1 MTQRPPHTDYLFAGG
16 GCAALSLLY
25 TMNQEGLLQN
35 KKAIV
40 VDWEVKNT
48 NNRTWAFWTKHP
60 TIFDPIVFNKWAT
73 VEFISQYYNKDIDL
87 SPYTYQIIRG
97 IDFYEFVLKELQQNP
112 NIQFVQ
118 DRILSIEDGKSGGG
132 IQCENTGMYKG
143 DYVFDSCYDA
153 KQVASKNGRSIHLKQ
168 HFKGWVI
175 QTQQN
180 TFDTSKVRL
189 FDFRTP
195 QNGLMRFFY
204 IIPFSPN
211 KALVE
216 YTLFSEDFLEETEY
230 DAALKAYI
238 KEVLNIEEYKIE
250 EIEQGMIPMTTYP
263 FQSIQGNRVL
273 NIGTWAGCSKASTGY
288 TFLRIQDQVQSIVQS
303 IRDKGHPMVERSL
316 SRRHNL
322 YDAMLL
328 KVIKDRGELSEKVFS
343 DLFQNNPIERLLSFL
358 DEESNLLSEI
368 RVMSSVAP
376 IPFIRAFIDLKMK

>member
-1 MTQRPPHTDYLFAGG
+1 MNKKSQHTNYLFAGG

-25 TMNQEGLLQN
+25 TMNQKGLLHN

-40 VDWEVKNT
+40 IDREVKNT
-48 NNRTWAFWTKHP
+48 NNRTWAFWTKQP
-60 TIFDPIVFNKWAT
+60 TVFDQIVYNKWET
-73 VEFISQYYNKDIDL
+73 VEFISQYYNKDIEL

-97 IDFYEFVLKELQQNP
+97 IDFYEFVLNELKQNP

-118 DRILSIEDGKSGGG
+118 DRILSIEDGKSGG
-132 IQCENTGMYKG
+132 QVCCENGMYKG
-143 DYVFDSCYDA
+143 DYVFDSCYNA
-153 KQVASKNGRSIHLKQ
+153 KKIASRNGKTLHLQQ

-175 QTQQN
+175 DTRQAI
-180 TFDTSKVRL
+180 FDTSKVRL

-204 IIPFSPN
+204 IIPFGSN

-216 YTLFSEDFLEETEY
+216 YTLFSESLLEESEY
-230 DAALKAYI
+230 DNALKAYI
-238 KEVLNIEEYKIE
+238 KDILKINEYKIE
-250 EIEQGMIPMTTYP
+250 EVEQGTIPMTTYP
-263 FQSIQGNRVL
+263 FQSIRGSRVV
-273 NIGTWAGCSKASTGY
+273 NIGTWGGCSKASTGY
-288 TFLRIQDQVQSIVQS
+288 TFLRIQDQVQAIVQS
-303 IRDKGHPMVERSL
+303 IRDKRHPMVERPN

-343 DLFQNNPIERLLSFL
+343 DLFRNNPIERLFSFL

-368 RVMSSVAP
+368 QVMSSVAP
-376 IPFIRAFIDLKMK
+376 RPFIQAFVDLKLK